1 MIRPFHLALALTC
14 LTSLAAAQDEAT
26 LRAAFEGKSV
36 TVKIDMPG
44 TSRGVDIY
52 PQNATPLDVRELANR
67 LKEYGT
73 ALKPGQSV
81 MVTKVVIKGKSHIE
95 FQLGGGGYGTF
106 GDLMSNSS
114 SVSAPDQGETKAE
127 RALRDSIKAA
137 QAAGTPTKRK
147 QFEREL
153 ASLRSER
160 ERENAKAEAEAAQA
174 NEARE
179 ANLRIKRMESGSRF
193 NIRYREGLTAAGMT
207 PDGVRQALA
216 EYVDFPGTVTT
227 AAAAQPAAAPAAAP
241 SAGGFAALRKGLS
254 LKDVE
259 ALLGPAASAGEQK
272 EGSMLVMKR
281 TYKKDGML
289 VTAKFVSDVLIDFTI
304 SPQ

>member
-1 MIRPFHLALALTC
+1 MLRPIHVALALTC
-14 LTSLAAAQDEAT
+14 LTRVAHGQNEAV
-26 LRAAFEGKSV
+26 LRAAFEGKTV

-52 PQNATPLDVRELANR
+52 PQNATPLDVRELAKR
-67 LKEYGT
+67 LKEHGT
-73 ALKPGQSV
+73 AVKPGQRI
-81 MVTKVVIKGKSHIE
+81 MVTKVLVKGKTHIE

-106 GDLMSNSS
+106 GDLVSNSS

-137 QAAGTPTKRK
+137 PGPTKRK

-160 ERENAKAEAEAAQA
+160 ERENARAEAEASQA
-174 NEARE
+174 NEARD

-193 NIRYREGLTAAGMT
+193 NIRYREGFTPAALT
-207 PDGVRQALA
+207 PEGVRQALA
-216 EYVDFPGTVTT
+216 EVVEFADVT
-227 AAAAQPAAAPAAAP
+227 APVAVAAAPAP
-241 SAGGFAALRKGLS
+241 SDGSFAALRKGMS
-254 LKDVE
+254 VKDVE
-259 ALLGPAASAGEQK
+259 ALLGPAASAGEVK
-272 EGSMLVMKR
+272 EGSMVVMKR

-289 VTAKFVSDVLIDFTI
+289 VTAKFVSEVLIDFMIT
-304 SPQ
+304 PQ

>member
-1 MIRPFHLALALTC
+1 MRWPIYVALALTC
-14 LTSLAAAQDEAT
+14 ISRVAYAQHEAA
-26 LRAAFEGKSV
+26 LRAAFEGKTV

-52 PQNATPLDVRELANR
+52 PQNANPLDVRELANR

-73 ALKPGQSV
+73 ALKPGQTV

-106 GDLMSNSS
+106 GDVMSNSS
-114 SVSAPDQGETKAE
+114 SVSAPDQDETKAE
-127 RALRDSIKAA
+127 RVLRDSIKAA
-137 QAAGTPTKRK
+137 SCCPTRRKR
-147 QFEREL
+147 FEKEL

-179 ANLRIKRMESGSRF
+179 ANLRLKRIESGSRF
-193 NIRYREGLTAAGMT
+193 NIRYREGLTATAIT

-216 EYVDFPGTVTT
+216 EYVDFPGGAST
-227 AAAAQPAAAPAAAP
+227 AAAAPAAGAF
-241 SAGGFAALRKGLS
+241 SALKKGMS
-254 LKDVE
+254 VKDVE
-259 ALLGPAASAGEQK
+259 SLLGPAASAGEQK
-272 EGSMLVMKR
+272 EGSLVVMKR

-304 SPQ
+304 APQ